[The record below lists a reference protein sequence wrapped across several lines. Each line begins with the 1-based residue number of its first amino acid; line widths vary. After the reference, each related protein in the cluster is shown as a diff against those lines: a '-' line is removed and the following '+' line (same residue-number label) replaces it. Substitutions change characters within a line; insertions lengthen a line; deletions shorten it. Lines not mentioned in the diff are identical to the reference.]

1 MKGGGSG
8 ASQWETGLS
17 TAQPP
22 PHAPA
27 FSQARWEQWLCPEA
41 VVQLQGGQVKT
52 WRELLLRLVARSRT
66 GSREPSVPSL
76 TEVSSAL
83 SGHKG

>member
-27 FSQARWEQWLCPEA
+27 FSQAKWEQWLCPEA
-41 VVQLQGGQVKT
+41 VVQLQGETGKT
-52 WRELLLRLVARSRT
+52 WCELPLRPVAHLPT
-66 GSREPSVPSL
+66 GSREPSVPSS

-83 SGHKG
+83 SGRKG